1 MSANIHLIIPDLFL
15 PQQFAASACSGLSL
29 PALEKLLARSR
40 QEPMAAQPHIPQGD
54 NPTRGQCEGAIPQG
68 DNVSLEARLCAHFGV
83 LDESVAPIT
92 LQAEGMQAEGFYW
105 LRADPVHL
113 QLQRAQMN
121 LHANAMLSV
130 DEAAQLCDS
139 LNQHF
144 AGEHFKFFA
153 PHPQRWY
160 VRLGAAPDLVTHP
173 LMQVAGKNI
182 RPYMPSGADALDWSG
197 VMNEVQMLLHDHAV
211 NDAREARG
219 EVAINSVW
227 LWGGGFA
234 QTLSHRGAMS
244 QPPFTRVVGDSLLP
258 QAFAE
263 YAGIPYFNLLDDEP
277 WLADASGKILV
288 VWEGQRLAI
297 QQGNLQAWQNAV
309 LNLEQLCAV
318 PLLNALSSGKVA
330 QMTIEVLH
338 SSASHR
344 FILSRGDLWK
354 VWRMPTS
361 LAHYALK

>member
-15 PQQFAASACSGLSL
+15 PQQFVASACSGLSL

-40 QEPMAAQPHIPQGD
+40 QEPMAAQSHKG
-54 NPTRGQCEGAIPQG
+54 TM
-68 DNVSLEARLCAHFGV
+68 SLEARLCAHFGV
-83 LDESVAPIT
+83 VDESVAPIT
-92 LQAEGMQAEGFYW
+92 LQADGMQAEGFYW

-121 LHANAMLSV
+121 LHVNAMLSV

-144 AGEHFKFFA
+144 SGERFKFFA

-182 RPYMPSGADALDWSG
+182 RPYMPSGADALYWNG
-197 VMNEVQMLLHDHAV
+197 VMNEVQMLLHEHAV
-211 NDAREARG
+211 NIAREARG
-219 EVAINSVW
+219 EVVINSVW

-234 QTLSHRGAMS
+234 QTLPQR
-244 QPPFTRVVGDSLLP
+244 PFARVVGDSLLP
-258 QAFAE
+258 RAFAE
-263 YAGIPYFNLLDDEP
+263 YAGIPPHIPQGDNEGAMYFNLLADER
-277 WLADASGKILV
+277 WLADASGEILV
-288 VWEGQRLAI
+288 VWEGQRLAT

-309 LNLEQLCAV
+309 LNLEQLCAA
-318 PLLNALSSGKVA
+318 PLLNALSSGMVA

>member
-40 QEPMAAQPHIPQGD
+40 QEPMAAQPHK
-54 NPTRGQCEGAIPQG
+54 GAIPQG

-92 LQAEGMQAEGFYW
+92 LQADGMQAEGFYW

-153 PHPQRWY
+153 LHPQRWY
-160 VRLGAAPDLVTHP
+160 VRLDAAPDLVTHP

-182 RPYMPSGADALDWSG
+182 RPYMPSGADALYWNG
-197 VMNEVQMLLHDHAV
+197 VMNEVQMLLHEHAV
-211 NDAREARG
+211 NIAREARG

-234 QTLSHRGAMS
+234 QILPHIPQGDNEGTMS

-277 WLADASGKILV
+277 WLADVSGEILV

-297 QQGNLQAWQNAV
+297 QQGNLQAWQDAV
-309 LNLEQLCAV
+309 LNLEQLCAI
-318 PLLNALSSGKVA
+318 PLLNALGSGKVA

-344 FILSRGDLWK
+344 FVLSRGDLWK

>member
-1 MSANIHLIIPDLFL
+1 MSANIQLIIPDLFL

-40 QEPMAAQPHIPQGD
+40 REPMVAQSHKG
-54 NPTRGQCEGAIPQG
+54 TIPQG

-83 LDESVAPIT
+83 LDEAVAPIT
-92 LQAEGMQAEGFYW
+92 LQADGMRAEGFYW

-121 LHANAMLSV
+121 LHANVVLSV

-160 VRLGAAPDLVTHP
+160 VRLDAAPDLVMHP
-173 LMQVAGKNI
+173 LMQVAGKDI
-182 RPYMPSGADALDWSG
+182 RPYMPSGADALYWNG

-211 NDAREARG
+211 NTAREARG
-219 EVAINSVW
+219 EVVINSVW

-234 QTLSHRGAMS
+234 QTLSQH
-244 QPPFTRVVGDSLLP
+244 PFARAVGDSLLP
-258 QAFAE
+258 RAFAE
-263 YAGIPYFNLLDDEP
+263 YADIPYFNLPDDER
-277 WLADASGKILV
+277 WLADASGEILV

-297 QQGNLQAWQNAV
+297 QQGNLQAWQDAV
-309 LNLEQLCAV
+309 LNFEQFCAA
-318 PLLNALSSGKVA
+318 PLLNALGNGKVA
-330 QMTIEVLH
+330 QVSVEVLH
-338 SSASHR
+338 GSASHR
-344 FILSRGDLWK
+344 FVLSRGDLWK

>member
-1 MSANIHLIIPDLFL
+1 MYSNIHLVIPDLFL

-29 PALEKLLARSR
+29 SALEKLLARSR
-40 QEPMAAQPHIPQGD
+40 QESMAAPSHIPQGD
-54 NPTRGQCEGAIPQG
+54 NPTRGQCEGVIPQG

-83 LDESVAPIT
+83 VDESVAPIT
-92 LQAEGMQAEGFYW
+92 LQADGMQAEEFYW

-121 LHANAMLSV
+121 LHAGVMLSV

-160 VRLGAAPDLVTHP
+160 LRLDAAPDLVTHS
-173 LMQVAGKNI
+173 LTQVAGKNI
-182 RPYMPSGADALDWSG
+182 RPYLPSGADALYWNG
-197 VMNEVQMLLHDHAV
+197 VMNEVQMLLHEHAV
-211 NDAREARG
+211 NTVREARG
-219 EVAINSVW
+219 EVVINSVW
-227 LWGGGFA
+227 LWGGGGA
-234 QTLSHRGAMS
+234 QTLLQR
-244 QPPFTRVVGDSLLP
+244 PFARVVGDSQLS

-263 YAGIPYFNLLDDEP
+263 YAGIPYCNLLEDER
-277 WLADASGKILV
+277 WLAEASGEILV

-297 QQGNLQAWQNAV
+297 QQGNLQVWQNTV
-309 LNLEQLCAV
+309 LNLEQLCAA
-318 PLLNALSSGKVA
+318 PLLKALSSGKVA
-330 QMTIEVLH
+330 QMTVEVLH
-338 SSASHR
+338 RSASHR
-344 FILSRGDLWK
+344 FILSRQDLWK
-354 VWRMPTS
+354 VWRMPIS